1 MALDKTYDLEGVGDN
16 ADSHN
21 LLTAVTAV
29 HHKRVGETLNDGAL
43 SLAETLGGIAT
54 GSVGGVDR
62 SADLDV
68 VAVDGQ
74 TSQFLLFDF
83 FRFVVCWMLCMLDGR
98 KNSLFDLLAQEK
110 TMSHNP
116 ILLIRVRLE

>member
-54 GSVGGVDR
+54 GGVGGVDR
-62 SADLDV
+62 LADLDV
-68 VAVDGQ
+68 VAVGGQ
-74 TSQFLLFDF
+74 KRLAIRIPHGEFDIWFLQ
-83 FRFVVCWMLCMLDGR
+83 
-98 KNSLFDLLAQEK
+98 KNLSRRARRIPHMPFLPSLAAQLA
-110 TMSHNP
+110 P
-116 ILLIRVRLE
+116 CI